1 MIRVQQSFS
10 FLKSM
15 VLKLKTLVL
24 RGQYKFNVFY
34 DLVSLKE
41 GFNVVVNVFLRLVY
55 MFALIFSEGGMV

>member
-1 MIRVQQSFS
+1 
-10 FLKSM
+10 M